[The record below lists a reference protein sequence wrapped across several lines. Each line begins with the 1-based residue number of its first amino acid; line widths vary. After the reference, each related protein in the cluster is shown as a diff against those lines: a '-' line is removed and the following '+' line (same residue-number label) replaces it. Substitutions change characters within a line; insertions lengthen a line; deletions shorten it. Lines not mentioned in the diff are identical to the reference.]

1 MILIK
6 PYYIVVQ
13 RYIEPLEAPDRY
25 EPVEIPDY
33 LRIAAFN
40 QDPAALQAIRNME
53 AAHRAAYDAEVRAYQ
68 AQFSGQGGVATV
80 PVVATVPASAPTSG
94 TVPASVPTPASA
106 VVSVSASKSVPTSA
120 SATSAPATPAPA
132 TPAPATPAPAKPVLA
147 KSAPAKPAP
156 STVSVAAPASSAP
169 SVPATAST
177 TVSTTA
183 PTAPASSPVS
193 ASAAG
198 SASLPAPAPSAVQV
212 QPAVLMPAPAPI
224 RTAQF
229 PTGVYFE
236 PLEVPDA
243 YEPAEIPDYL
253 RIAAFNND
261 PAALQTIQR
270 LEAANRAAYDAE
282 VAAYRA
288 QFQQPTHGG
297 AKTGASASNSAPTLV
312 VPAPNPASSFP
323 TSATP
328 PMPRAV
334 IIPAPSRSGNGHHR
348 SRTHHHIV
356 R

>member
-1 MILIK
+1 M
-6 PYYIVVQ
+6 
-13 RYIEPLEAPDRY
+13 EPLEAPDSY
-25 EPVEIPDY
+25 EPVEVPDH
-33 LRIAAFN
+33 LRMAVYKR
-40 QDPAALQAIRNME
+40 DPAALQTVRNME

-80 PVVATVPASAPTSG
+80 PVVATVPASAPVSG
-94 TVPASVPTPASA
+94 TVPASVPTPAPA

-312 VPAPNPASSFP
+312 VPAPNHASSFP